1 MLNQQLAEMKTA
13 QESYKSLAAE
23 LDILR
28 MEKNEIVQ
36 LKESEIKELKAKLS
50 DIQSENHNSAGKNF
64 IITIN
69 HDVRLDGPSWPTSL
83 VPNPLCLDTL
93 IKVYVDDQLSLKT
106 VLTY

>member
-1 MLNQQLAEMKTA
+1 MKSA

-36 LKESEIKELKAKLS
+36 LKESEIDELKAKLS
-50 DIQSENHNSAGKNF
+50 DNQFKNHNSAGKDF

-69 HDVRLDGPSWPTSL
+69 HVTCLDGPSRLTRL

-93 IKVYVDDQLSLKT
+93 IKV
-106 VLTY
+106 